1 MTATHAQC
9 FEASK
14 ASNRAARASM
24 ALEDR
29 AVPSDY
35 EPSELE
41 QQILSRLF
49 EERGWG

>member
-9 FEASK
+9 FEASG
-14 ASNRAARASM
+14 ASIRAARASM
-24 ALEDR
+24 ALESR
-29 AVPSDY
+29 AVPETY

-49 EERGWG
+49 EERGWD